1 MTALELNNISDEIKL
16 GGGAKFWVYV
26 SPQKNTAAVVNNWI
40 VTFSQGCWKES
51 ITSKNPTK
59 IIQTPNLSGEFNI
72 IITKSD
78 ISNNLPCKVSIP
90 ALPSS
95 NNTIGCDVNNA
106 SMVGIIAH
114 DDSSFGGINARFWTD
129 WNALL

>member
-26 SPQKNTAAVVNNWI
+26 SPQKNTAAVVKNWI
-40 VTFSQGCWKES
+40 VTFSQGNWKES

-78 ISNNLPCKVSIP
+78 VSSNLPCKINIP
-90 ALPSS
+90 ALSS
-95 NNTIGCDVNNA
+95 NQNIIGCDSSNA

-114 DDSSFGGINARFWTD
+114 EDSSFCGVNARFWTD
-129 WNALL
+129 WNALS